1 MRKINIILLMCLLS
15 LSSSIKISSSIKTK
29 IELNLIKILSTI
41 TLLTPIPAISSNE
54 ISKIA
59 SMLPGM
65 GPQDVIYP
73 SIWKGNWKCNQYFT
87 YVDINKDSIRLIPL
101 ILKKFNN
108 NEPLVYTR
116 SYIDIGDSIVVL
128 DRSTTQSNMWNALT
142 NSKTIVSWSYD
153 NPNVST
159 IQTIDD
165 RKLDEYKVVKRSV
178 ENGDFFGYSEFLR
191 VAETDQSNK
200 SLQFDVPKIF
210 GFRQLARFR
219 EEVSDFNTISGLERY
234 YIYSGDTLDLND
246 KPLAIIKSKI
256 MMKRE

>member
-116 SYIDIGDSIVVL
+116 SYIDIGDSKVVL
-128 DRSTTQSNMWNALT
+128 DRSISQSNMWNALRNT
-142 NSKTIVSWSYD
+142 NSKTITLWSSD

-165 RKLDEYKVVKRSV
+165 GKLDEYKVLKRSV
-178 ENGDFFGYSEFLR
+178 ENSDSFFGYSEFSR
-191 VAETDQSNK
+191 IAETK
-200 SLQFDVPKIF
+200 VSLQYDVPKIF

-219 EEVSDFNTISGLERY
+219 EEDSDTIIGLERY

-256 MMKRE
+256 IMKRE